1 LRDRT
6 ALAIVGFALALRVAH
21 VLTIRGYPLFDVL
34 PLDSD
39 TYDQWA
45 REIARGNLVRGAPFY
60 QAPLYAYFLGAMH
73 AVTRGDLFLPRLAN
87 AVFGAIQVA
96 LVIRLGSTLFDRKVG
111 LLAGCIAALF
121 APFLFEEGK
130 VMKTALGL
138 VLSTGTLVLLAEARR
153 RKNPIRTLFA
163 AGLTG
168 GAAALVR
175 ENFALVV
182 MVFVVVIAWRER
194 NGPWKGRAAAA
205 LFVGCVL
212 AILPCTVH
220 NFFASG
226 EIIPLTSQAG
236 QNFYTGN
243 YAGNPYGGY
252 LVPDFVRR
260 NPRFEESDFAAEA
273 KRRLG
278 WELKPGEVS
287 HYWFR
292 QGLCEIRQD
301 PLRFVRGIATK
312 LGLLMNNFEIPDD
325 EDMRFFKRYAPILRL
340 PLLTFGPVAIL
351 GLVGFFVHAIRRTL
365 PYEIAVFVV
374 SYAFSVALF
383 FVFARYRLPLVAP
396 FAVLAADRVLAIVR
410 AARAHGWKTLGA
422 QAAGCAAAALLVF
435 RPIDEGTTFANSH
448 LSVGMA
454 MELHGQPEQALAEYQ
469 KGLALE
475 PDHAKLLRRA
485 ARLIATHDPA
495 ADETLNLLQRAHD
508 ADPTN
513 VEIAFRLA
521 TAHAARGE
529 REPALRLFEGIAA
542 RGNDTDGLY
551 ANLAILYEQMGR
563 KEDAAHAA
571 QRALEATP
579 EDAEMQALLRRV
591 SEPPA
596 AASSAGTPPRR
607 DHPRAR
613 RRTRLRR
620 K

>member
-1 LRDRT
+1 
-6 ALAIVGFALALRVAH
+6 
-21 VLTIRGYPLFDVL
+21 
-34 PLDSD
+34 
-39 TYDQWA
+39 
-45 REIARGNLVRGAPFY
+45 
-60 QAPLYAYFLGAMH
+60 
-73 AVTRGDLFLPRLAN
+73 
-87 AVFGAIQVA
+87 
-96 LVIRLGSTLFDRKVG
+96 
-111 LLAGCIAALF
+111 
-121 APFLFEEGK
+121 
-130 VMKTALGL
+130 MKTALGL
-138 VLSTGTLVLLAEARR
+138 VLSTGTLVLIAEARR
-153 RKNPIRTLFA
+153 REKPMRTLFA
-163 AGLTG
+163 AGLCG

-194 NGPWKGRAAAA
+194 HGPWKGRAAAA
-205 LFVGCVL
+205 LFSGCIL

-220 NFFASG
+220 NFFASK

-260 NPRFEESDFAAEA
+260 NPRFEECDFAAEA

-278 WELKPGEVS
+278 WDLKPGEVS

-292 QGLCEIRQD
+292 EGLSEIRED
-301 PLRFVRGIATK
+301 PLRFVRGFGTK
-312 LGLLMNNFEIPDD
+312 LGLLLNNFEIPDD
-325 EDMRFFKRYAPILRL
+325 EDIRFFKRYAPILRL

-351 GLVGFFVHAIRRTL
+351 GLVGFFLHAIRRTL
-365 PYEIAVFVV
+365 PYEIAVYVV

-410 AARAHGWKTLGA
+410 LARQHDWKSFAA

-448 LSVGMA
+448 LSVGIA
-454 MELHGQPEQALAEYQ
+454 LELHGQPEQALVEYQ
-469 KGLALE
+469 NGLALE
-475 PDHAKLLRRA
+475 PDNAKLLRRA
-485 ARLIATHDPA
+485 ARLIAMRDPA
-495 ADETLNLLQRAHD
+495 SDVTLRLLQRAHQ
-508 ADPTN
+508 ADRTN

-529 REPALRLFEGIAA
+529 RAPALQLFEEIAA
-542 RGNDTDGLY
+542 RGGETDGLY

-563 KEDAAHAA
+563 REDAARAA
-571 QRALEATP
+571 QRALQTAP
-579 EDAEMQALLRRV
+579 EDAEMQALLSRV

-596 AASSAGTPPRR
+596 ATSSAEMPPRPDR
-607 DHPRAR
+607 PPKHR
-613 RRTRLRR
+613 
-620 K
+620 